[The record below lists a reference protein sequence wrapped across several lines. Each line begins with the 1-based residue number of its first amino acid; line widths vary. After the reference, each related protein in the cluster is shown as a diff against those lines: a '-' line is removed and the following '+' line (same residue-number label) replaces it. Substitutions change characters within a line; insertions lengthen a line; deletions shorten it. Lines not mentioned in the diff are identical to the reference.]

1 MLSYLLV
8 AAFYFDLHAASFILG
23 CQLRQVSIPVVKG
36 GCRNKVIDA
45 NICYGGCES
54 VSKPKQFVI
63 PNNNLSNTSTDI
75 CNICVPSSFQTIKV
89 PLNCQ
94 GRKRSIIFKTVKRFT
109 SCICAGIRCE
119 E

>member
-1 MLSYLLV
+1 MLSHLLV
-8 AAFYFDLHAASFILG
+8 AAFYFGLHAASLILG
-23 CQLRQVSIPVVKG
+23 CQLLQMSIPVIKN
-36 GCRNKVIDA
+36 GCRNKMIDT

-63 PNNNLSNTSTDI
+63 ANSNLSKTPTDI

-89 PLNCQ
+89 PLNCR

-109 SCICAGIRCE
+109 SCICKGIRCE
-119 E
+119 K